1 MAVATIE
8 AVRQSDAV
16 QLVLS
21 GEWTLATMPQPIS
34 GFELRLRDL
43 AISKPG
49 WDLRSI
55 SRLDSAGAILL
66 WRAWGRQWP
75 ASLAVSSGHRALLER
90 VEAVSPDL
98 QPEQSA
104 WSHWPGSLF
113 LADWPCPLATIWRRW
128 LP

>member
-75 ASLAVSSGHRALLER
+75 ASLAVSSGAPGAPRAGR
-90 VEAVSPDL
+90 GDRPDL
-98 QPEQSA
+98 QPEPSA
-104 WSHWPGSLF
+104 EPLAWLTVPGR
-113 LADWPCPLATIWRRW
+113 LACPLATIWRRW